1 MQFDQVLSYALNTS
15 YKLLGPHIKY
25 TYMAE
30 KGIPFKFWA
39 LSCDAPQVKT
49 IVRIA
54 QTSQQIA
61 SKLNLHK
68 AE

>member
-1 MQFDQVLSYALNTS
+1 MQFDQVLSYVLNTS

-30 KGIPFKFWA
+30 KGILFFWA
-39 LSCDAPQVKT
+39 LSCDAPQVKK